1 METKYKIFIVDDD
14 KFLLSMYAMK
24 FAKSGLEVMTATGS
38 DEALAKFK
46 EGAKPDILILD
57 VIMPGMDGLELL
69 TLLRK
74 DKTLPPETT
83 VVVLTNQGET
93 SDIEKAKNL
102 GVQGYI
108 VKATAIPSEVVEEVM
123 KIFKNNKKS

>member
-1 METKYKIFIVDDD
+1 MDSPKYKIFIVDDD

-123 KIFKNNKKS
+123 KIFKANKK